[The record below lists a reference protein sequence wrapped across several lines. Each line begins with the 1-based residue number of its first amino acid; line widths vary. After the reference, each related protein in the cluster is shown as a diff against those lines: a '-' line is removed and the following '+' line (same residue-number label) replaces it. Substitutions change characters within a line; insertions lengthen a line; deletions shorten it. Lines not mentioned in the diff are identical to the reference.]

1 MADLRPPGQ
10 WVSARARTMWAV
22 QAGVLTA
29 VLLVAG
35 IAALITVHDLPGWA
49 IALGIALIALVFI
62 IGVLVVPMLRYR
74 IHRWEVT
81 GDAVYTQRGLF
92 TVEQR
97 IAPISRVQTVDTERG
112 ALSRLFGLSTVT
124 VTTASAKGELRIEG
138 LDRGVAER
146 IVHDLTVV
154 TAASAD
160 DAT

>member
-1 MADLRPPGQ
+1 MLT
-10 WVSARARTMWAV
+10 V
-22 QAGVLTA
+22 VL
-29 VLLVAG
+29 VVAG
-35 IAALITVHDLPGWA
+35 IATLVLADPPRWWVI
-49 IALGIALIALVFI
+49 LGIVVVAAVFVTDAI
-62 IGVLVVPMLRYR
+62 VMPLLRYR

-81 GDAVYTQRGLF
+81 DDAVYTQRGFL

-138 LDRGVAER
+138 LDRRDAER
-146 IVHDLTVV
+146 IVRDLTVV
-154 TAASAD
+154 TAASPG

>member
-1 MADLRPPGQ
+1 MELRPPAQ
-10 WVSARARTMWAV
+10 LVSTRARTLWAV
-22 QAGVLTA
+22 QGVALT
-29 VLLVAG
+29 VILLAAG
-35 IAALITVHDLPGWA
+35 IVALVLADPSGGW
-49 IALGIALIALVFI
+49 IALGIIVIAVVFVADTI
-62 IGVLVVPMLRYR
+62 VMPMLRYR

-81 GDAVYTQRGLF
+81 DDAVYTQRGLI

-138 LDRGVAER
+138 LDRDVAAR
-146 IVHDLTVV
+146 IVNDLTVV
-154 TAASAD
+154 TAASEG

>member
-1 MADLRPPGQ
+1 MELRPPAQ
-10 WVSARARTMWAV
+10 LVSTRARTMWAV
-22 QAGVLTA
+22 QGVVLSA

-35 IAALITVHDLPGWA
+35 IITLIAVGDLPGWS
-49 IALGIALIALVFI
+49 IALGIAVVAA
-62 IGVLVVPMLRYR
+62 VLVVGALLVPMLRYR

-81 GDAVYTQRGLF
+81 GDAVYTQRGLL

-138 LDRGVAER
+138 LDREVADR
-146 IVHDLTVV
+146 IVRELTVV
-154 TAASAD
+154 TAASEG

>member
-1 MADLRPPGQ
+1 M
-10 WVSARARTMWAV
+10 
-22 QAGVLTA
+22 
-29 VLLVAG
+29 
-35 IAALITVHDLPGWA
+35 I
-49 IALGIALIALVFI
+49 
-62 IGVLVVPMLRYR
+62 
-74 IHRWEVT
+74 
-81 GDAVYTQRGLF
+81 

-138 LDRGVAER
+138 LDRDVAAR

-154 TAASAD
+154 TAASEG

>member
-1 MADLRPPGQ
+1 MQLRPPAQ
-10 WVSARARTMWAV
+10 LVSPRARTLWAV
-22 QAGVLTA
+22 QGVMLTV
-29 VLLVAG
+29 VLVVAG
-35 IAALITVHDLPGWA
+35 IATLVLADPPRWWVI
-49 IALGIALIALVFI
+49 LGIVVVAAVFVTDAI
-62 IGVLVVPMLRYR
+62 VMPLLRYR

-81 GDAVYTQRGLF
+81 DDAVYTQRGFL

-138 LDRGVAER
+138 LDRRDAER
-146 IVHDLTVV
+146 IVRDLTVV
-154 TAASAD
+154 TAASPG